1 MPGNV
6 ASYGSGL
13 DVLPNQTVSAFAE
26 TRTYET
32 VMNGYP
38 DGWAQVRALVT
49 LSRKR
54 FVQERPLTA
63 TAMAALL
70 AFYLAH
76 IGQAFYF
83 YDLALTSPIYTYD
96 ATGVSTTGRYTVRFD
111 GTWSET
117 MMLGR
122 WHCGVSLVEVV

>member
-13 DVLPNQTVSAFAE
+13 DVLPNQVVSAFGE

-32 VMNGYP
+32 VMNGYA
-38 DGWAQVRALVT
+38 DGRSQVRAIQT
-49 LSRKR
+49 ISRKR
-54 FVQERPLTA
+54 FTQERPVTYA
-63 TAMAALL
+63 QKAALL

-76 IGQAFYF
+76 IGIAFYF

-111 GTWSET
+111 GTWSEA
-117 MMLGR
+117 MALGR
-122 WHCGVSLVEVV
+122 WHCGLSLVEVA